1 MRVTVAVRS
10 LDDGLA
16 LAAAPPPLELVLDG
30 AGAGAGTGAGA
41 GAGALA
47 VAPAGGTAAWPSG
60 SRVGVTR
67 WRGDG
72 ASGLAAEALLDGAPG
87 AVGAGDAA
95 PRPDSRGRLSSAV
108 GMDGRT
114 STWYCPGGGGGG
126 GGMVLLGSR
135 RAPIVALGTGDDWQ
149 RRWNS
154 SWI

>member
-1 MRVTVAVRS
+1 MAARS
-10 LDDGLA
+10 LDGGLA
-16 LAAAPPPLELVLDG
+16 LAAAPTPLELGLDG
-30 AGAGAGTGAGA
+30 ACAGAGMGAGA

-47 VAPAGGTAAWPSG
+47 LALALALAPPSG
-60 SRVGVTR
+60 RRVGVTR

-114 STWYCPGGGGGG
+114 STWYCCPGGGGGG

>member
-1 MRVTVAVRS
+1 MAGRS
-10 LDDGLA
+10 LDGGLA
-16 LAAAPPPLELVLDG
+16 LAAAPTPLELGLDG

-72 ASGLAAEALLDGAPG
+72 ASGLAAAALPDIAPG
-87 AVGAGDAA
+87 GVGAGAGDAA
-95 PRPDSRGRLSSAV
+95 PRPDTRGRLSSAD

-114 STWYCPGGGGGG
+114 STWHWPGGGGGG

-135 RAPIVALGTGDDWQ
+135 RAPIVALGAGDARE

>member
-1 MRVTVAVRS
+1 MAARS
-10 LDDGLA
+10 LDGGLA
-16 LAAAPPPLELVLDG
+16 LAAAPTPLELGLDG
-30 AGAGAGTGAGA
+30 ACAGAGMGAGA

-47 VAPAGGTAAWPSG
+47 LALAPPSG
-60 SRVGVTR
+60 RRVGVTR